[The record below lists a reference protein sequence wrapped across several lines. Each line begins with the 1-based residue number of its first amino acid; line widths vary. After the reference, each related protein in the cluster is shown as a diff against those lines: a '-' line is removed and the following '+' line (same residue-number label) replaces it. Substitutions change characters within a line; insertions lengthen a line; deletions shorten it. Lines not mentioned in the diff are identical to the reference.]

1 MPFCPKCDAE
11 YFEEMEYCPGCGCEI
26 SKFKD
31 EVHFAEHVELV
42 VLGEFSDRY
51 MAEMVAQ
58 ALKNE
63 GIPSL
68 MQSDFLSIIELV
80 YGSFAGSRTR
90 ILVSKSSLEKSKEIL
105 DSIMGGT

>member
-26 SKFKD
+26 SKLED
-31 EVHFAEHVELV
+31 EPYFAEHVELV

-51 MAEMVAQ
+51 MAAMVAQ

-68 MQSDFLSIIELV
+68 VQADPLSTVELV
-80 YGSFAGSRTR
+80 YGSFAGCRIR

-105 DSIMGGT
+105 ESITGGI